1 MNNEPMEQPVDE
13 VVEEQVVEEPIEET
27 PAEEEPAAASGRA
40 KLVLKRGGELTDVEF
55 TFTCPATLGR
65 FDPSVG
71 PIDIDL
77 GTIPE
82 GSYVSRKHARFTFG
96 EDGYA
101 VEDLGSSNGTFVLRD
116 DYERIEEAT
125 AVEDGTVVAFGSAI
139 FVFHVAD

>member
-1 MNNEPMEQPVDE
+1 MNDEPMEQPVDE
-13 VVEEQVVEEPIEET
+13 TVEEQVVEEAVEET
-27 PAEEEPAAASGRA
+27 PAQEESASASGRA

-96 EDGYA
+96 EDGYSI
-101 VEDLGSSNGTFVLRD
+101 EDLGSSNGTFVLRD
-116 DYERIEEAT
+116 DYEKIEEPT
-125 AVEDGTVVAFGSAI
+125 GVEDGNVIAFGSAI
-139 FVFHVAD
+139 FVFHIVE